1 MQTPANPPD
10 ASLEPSGPPAGD
22 AIDDA
27 MIEVRDLT
35 HYYGPMPAVENVN
48 FTVRRGEILGFLG
61 PNGAGKTTTMRI
73 LTGYMPPTRGSVSLD
88 GYDVVEKSLE
98 VRKRVGY
105 LPESVPLHTDMTV
118 TAYLKYMGT
127 LRRMNGRRIRR
138 RIDDVIDVC
147 RLGDYHK
154 TLIGKLSKGFRQRVG
169 IAQAILH
176 EPEVLVLDEPTIG
189 IDPIQVVETRGLIQE
204 LGREQTVVLSSHILP
219 EVSMICE
226 RVLIIHEGH
235 IVAADTPNNLA
246 QHLRGVD
253 QLEVEI
259 GGPPAEVLPVLR
271 AISGATE
278 VTHHPR
284 PGVNAY
290 RIKYQEGLDLRDDIS
305 RTVIGN
311 GWSLLSM
318 QVSSMS
324 LEEIFLRLTTSE
336 SDDDEGWE

>member
-1 MQTPANPPD
+1 MAIERNGQADATVVDSPA
-10 ASLEPSGPPAGD
+10 E
-22 AIDDA
+22 DA
-27 MIEVRDLT
+27 MIEVQDLT

-73 LTGYMPPTRGSVSLD
+73 LTGFMPPTRGSVTLD
-88 GYDVVEKSLE
+88 GYDVVAQSLE

-105 LPESVPLHTDMTV
+105 LPESVPLHTEMTV
-118 TAYLKYMGT
+118 TNYLKYMGT
-127 LRRMNGRRIRR
+127 LRGMNGRRIRT

-147 RLGDYHK
+147 RLGDYRK

-219 EVSMICE
+219 EVSMICQ

-246 QHLRGVD
+246 QHLRGVE

-259 GGPPAEVLPVLR
+259 GGPPSEVMAAL
-271 AISGATE
+271 G
-278 VTHHPR
+278 H
-284 PGVNAY
+284 
-290 RIKYQEGLDLRDDIS
+290 
-305 RTVIGN
+305 
-311 GWSLLSM
+311 
-318 QVSSMS
+318 
-324 LEEIFLRLTTSE
+324 
-336 SDDDEGWE
+336 